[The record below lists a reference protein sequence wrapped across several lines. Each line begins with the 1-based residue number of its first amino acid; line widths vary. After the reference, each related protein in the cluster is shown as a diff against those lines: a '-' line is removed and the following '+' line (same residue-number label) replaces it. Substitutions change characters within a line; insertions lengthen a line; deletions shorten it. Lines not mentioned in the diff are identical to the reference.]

1 MSTEKKKRRYR
12 RSTPIGRL
20 RRNVQKIGR
29 HAGLMK
35 SRILAWKTETPELIL
50 VSAKIEAVEVA
61 VAVMDGALE
70 SLERSNWSPPPR
82 SSALEFVPGQHVAI
96 SQSHL
101 EDYKAAFED
110 ILRDDPEMLDDLVVD
125 KVLLNG
131 KIVVRRGKRTPFPVS
146 KSHLV
151 PLELDDDEES

>member
-12 RSTPIGRL
+12 RSTPVGRL

-35 SRILAWKTETPELIL
+35 ARITAWKAEMPELSL
-50 VSAKIEAVEVA
+50 VLSKIEGVEGA
-61 VAVMDGALE
+61 VATMDGALE
-70 SLERSNWSPPPR
+70 SLEKSNWSPPPR

-96 SQSHL
+96 SPKHRQ
-101 EDYKAAFED
+101 DYESVFED
-110 ILRDDPEMLDDLVVD
+110 VLKDDPDMLDDLVVD
-125 KVLLNG
+125 KVLESG

-151 PLELDDDEES
+151 EAEDEDDEE